1 MPKIIIVSACLVGI
15 NCLYDGT
22 CSKIDKIVKMVIAGK
37 AIPLCPELLGGLGIP
52 RLGGEITINNNN
64 TKSVINKAGKDL
76 TPFFEK
82 GAQKTL
88 EFAKILEADTAILKA
103 RSPSCGYGKI
113 YDGTFSG
120 KLKEGNGLTSDL
132 LSKNNIAIYNEGNF
146 KEKFDQL

>member
-15 NCLYDGT
+15 NCRYDGT

-88 EFAKILEADTAILKA
+88 EFANIITQISNEA
-103 RSPSCGYGKI
+103 CGNNDMSG
-113 YDGTFSG
+113 GG
-120 KLKEGNGLTSDL
+120 KLRIK
-132 LSKNNIAIYNEGNF
+132 KNKYKLI
-146 KEKFDQL
+146 K